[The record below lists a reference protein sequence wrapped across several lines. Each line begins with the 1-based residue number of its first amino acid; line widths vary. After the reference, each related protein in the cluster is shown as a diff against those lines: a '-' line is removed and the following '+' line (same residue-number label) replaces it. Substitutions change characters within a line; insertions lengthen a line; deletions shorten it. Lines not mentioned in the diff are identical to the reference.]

1 MKAGSLRLQLTLWLL
16 LPLVVLLALD
26 MWLTDRRA
34 MSAAHQAFDRTLA
47 ASLKAMREGI
57 KLRDGRVEVEVP
69 YLALEVFDAEAGSRV
84 YYRIRDDHGAT
95 ITGYDD
101 LPMPPGPVRSLYRTQ
116 FYDADFR
123 GTPVRMAAMALPL
136 HDVRSARTQLVW
148 VLVAESTEPREHLAN
163 EILVGSLLQELML
176 VSLALVIVWFGVRR
190 GLQPLHRL
198 SDAVATR
205 GPDDLDPI
213 GDTSLPLETRPLVS
227 AVNQYVARLHRMVQG
242 RKRFFADAAHQLKT
256 PLAIIQAESELALR
270 ETDLASV
277 RVHVERLNG
286 SVRQAAKEVAQ
297 LLSLSRLEPDSGYA
311 PTLKPMCLG
320 QLAQQVALDWA
331 PLARQHGVD
340 LGYEGDEGDEG
351 DDAHEIDGQPELLQE
366 LLGNLIDNAIRYAG
380 AGSMVTVRVDGHR
393 LLVEDNGP
401 GVAPFERESVFKR
414 FYRGAAS
421 TSRDGSGLGLSIVRE
436 IARIHGATVGLNET
450 RGGGLTVEVA
460 FPAGTDQPGR
470 SCLDQASRRSPR
482 EAADGNAATPS
493 TPLAP

>member
-1 MKAGSLRLQLTLWLL
+1 MKTGSLRLQLTLWLL
-16 LPLVVLLALD
+16 LPLLVLLALD
-26 MWLTDRRA
+26 AWLTDRRA

-84 YYRIRDDHGAT
+84 YYKIRDEHGTT

-136 HDVRSARTQLVW
+136 HDVRSARTQMVW

-163 EILVGSLLQELML
+163 EILMGSLLQELML

-190 GLQPLHRL
+190 GLRPLQRL
-198 SDAVATR
+198 SDTVAAR

-213 GDTSLPLETRPLVS
+213 GDTTLPVEIRPLVT

-256 PLAIIQAESELALR
+256 PLAVIQAESELALR
-270 ETDLASV
+270 ETDLAGV
-277 RVHVERLNG
+277 RGHVARLNG

-297 LLSLSRLEPDSGYA
+297 LLSLSRLETDSGYA
-311 PTLKPMCLG
+311 PTLRPLRLG
-320 QLAQQVALDWA
+320 PLAQQVALDWA
-331 PLARQHGVD
+331 PMARQQGVD
-340 LGYEGDEGDEG
+340 LGFDGDSDSDTHTDSGSGSGSGSGAEFS
-351 DDAHEIDGQPELLQE
+351 GQPELLQE
-366 LLGNLIDNAIRYAG
+366 LIGNLIDNAVRYAG
-380 AGSMVTVRVDGHR
+380 PGAVVTVRVAGRR

-414 FYRGAAS
+414 FYRGETSAS
-421 TSRDGSGLGLSIVRE
+421 REGSGLGLSIVRE
-436 IARIHGATVGLNET
+436 IARLHGATVALADT
-450 RGGGLTVEVA
+450 HGGGLTVVVD
-460 FPAGTDQPGR
+460 FPG
-470 SCLDQASRRSPR
+470 
-482 EAADGNAATPS
+482 
-493 TPLAP
+493 

>member
-1 MKAGSLRLQLTLWLL
+1 MKTGSLRLQLTLWLL
-16 LPLVVLLALD
+16 IPLLVLLALD
-26 MWLTDRRA
+26 TWLTDRRA
-34 MSAAHQAFDRTLA
+34 MSAAHHAFDRTLA

-57 KLRDGRVEVEVP
+57 ALRDGRVEVEVP

-84 YYRIRDDHGAT
+84 YYRIRDDQGAT

-101 LPMPPGPVRSLYRTQ
+101 LPMPSGPTRQLYRPQ

-123 GTPVRMAAMALPL
+123 GAPVRMAAMALPL

-148 VLVAESTEPREHLAN
+148 VLVAESTEPREQLAK
-163 EILVGSLLQELML
+163 EILIGSLLQELML

-190 GLQPLHRL
+190 GLRPLQRL
-198 SDAVATR
+198 SDSMAAR
-205 GPDDLDPI
+205 GPDDLAPI
-213 GDTSLPLETRPLVS
+213 GDTTLPVETRPLVA
-227 AVNQYVARLHRMVQG
+227 AVNQYVARLQRMLQG

-311 PTLKPMCLG
+311 PTLRPVPLA

-331 PLARQHGVD
+331 PLARREGVD
-340 LGYEGDEGDEG
+340 LGF
-351 DDAHEIDGQPELLQE
+351 DDAGAHDIEGQPDLLQE
-366 LLGNLIDNAIRYAG
+366 LLGNLIDNAVRYAG
-380 AGSMVTVRVDGHR
+380 TGAVVTVRVMENR

-414 FYRGAAS
+414 FYRGATS
-421 TSRDGSGLGLSIVRE
+421 TRRDGSGLGLSIVRE
-436 IARIHGATVGLNET
+436 IARIHGATVALGET
-450 RGGGLTVEVA
+450 PGGGLTVEVA
-460 FPAGTDQPGR
+460 FPAP
-470 SCLDQASRRSPR
+470 AP
-482 EAADGNAATPS
+482 AAMATAAT
-493 TPLAP
+493 A

>member
-16 LPLVVLLALD
+16 LPLLVLLALD
-26 MWLTDRRA
+26 AWLTDRRA
-34 MSAAHQAFDRTLA
+34 MAAADQAFDRTLA

-84 YYRIRDDHGAT
+84 YYRIRDEHGAT

-136 HDVRSARTQLVW
+136 HDVRSARTQMVW
-148 VLVAESTEPREHLAN
+148 VLVAESTEPRERLAN
-163 EILVGSLLQELML
+163 EILIGSLLQELML

-190 GLQPLHRL
+190 GLRPLQRL
-198 SDAVATR
+198 SDTVAAR
-205 GPDDLDPI
+205 GPDDLAPI
-213 GDTSLPLETRPLVS
+213 GDTTLPVEIRPLVT

-256 PLAIIQAESELALR
+256 PLAVIQAESELALR
-270 ETDLASV
+270 ETDLAGV
-277 RVHVERLNG
+277 RGHVSRLNG

-297 LLSLSRLEPDSGYA
+297 LLSLSRLETDSGYA
-311 PTLKPMCLG
+311 PTLRLLG
-320 QLAQQVALDWA
+320 LGPLAQQVALDWA
-331 PLARQHGVD
+331 PTARQQGVD
-340 LGYEGDEGDEG
+340 LGFDS
-351 DDAHEIDGQPELLQE
+351 DAETHADISGQPELLQE
-366 LLGNLIDNAIRYAG
+366 LIGNLIDNAVRYAG
-380 AGSMVTVRVDGHR
+380 PGAMVTVRVAGRR

-414 FYRGAAS
+414 FYRGEAS
-421 TSRDGSGLGLSIVRE
+421 ASREGSGLGLSIVRE
-436 IARIHGATVGLNET
+436 IARLHGATVALGDT
-450 RGGGLTVEVA
+450 PGGGLTVVVD
-460 FPAGTDQPGR
+460 FPG
-470 SCLDQASRRSPR
+470 
-482 EAADGNAATPS
+482 
-493 TPLAP
+493 